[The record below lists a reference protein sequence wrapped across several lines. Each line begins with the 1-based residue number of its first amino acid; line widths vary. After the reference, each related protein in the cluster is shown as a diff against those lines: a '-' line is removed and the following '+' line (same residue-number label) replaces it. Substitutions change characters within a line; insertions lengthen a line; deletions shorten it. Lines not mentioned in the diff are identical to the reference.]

1 MQFPAGL
8 DIDIVSTYGQLA
20 TDGAQ
25 FLAVAALLYALGR
38 LIAVPTARWTLSRT
52 AIDKTLASALTSTVN
67 LLSFILA
74 VVIGASAAGFR
85 GALAGST
92 LLAAGITLA
101 VGLAAQDVLGNFVAG
116 AFIVTD
122 PDLNVGDTISWDG
135 MQGTVVDIDLRV
147 TRIRTP
153 DNERIIVPNT
163 ALATS
168 AVTNQT
174 STGPIGISYQFGV
187 GYDDD
192 VEAVQAIVENAAR
205 DFDHVLD
212 KPEPTARASDLSSTS
227 VVLTGR
233 VWIPNA
239 RRNRMAVVRSAF
251 VQRVHEACRAEGIDS
266 ATRHSTN
273 SRAISASTMA
283 LRRRTSEPSNGRS
296 VQCPAPC
303 RLRDPQ
309 RPYVYI
315 CPQNG
320 TYMDEKRF
328 VVALFG
334 LAVAVVVGAL
344 AYQFIAALTVSV
356 FLYYSTRR
364 YYSSLRRLRL
374 PARVRAVVVMASLA
388 IPLLLLVSYATVLII
403 VEARQF
409 VTQYA
414 LVDVAA
420 AHVGWLDGAESVPDL
435 TVEGLYSAYQSGQLS
450 PFVDFLSENAM
461 VLTSVVSQFAL
472 NLFITTIVTYYLLVD
487 GRRIREWLLRFD
499 DGAIIREYLEAV
511 DEELEAVLF
520 GNLLNVLAISLIA
533 IAAFTGYNA
542 VAPAAVEVPYP
553 TLAGALTGIASLI
566 PVVGMKVIYIPL
578 TGIAALPVVLD
589 GQSSLLVYVFGFLL
603 VAVVIVDTIPDL
615 LLRPLLS
622 GESTH
627 VGLLM
632 LAYTLGPVVL
642 GFYGLFFAPIL
653 LVVGMTF
660 ANTALPRLLG
670 ASEPDGIHPDQ
681 LRLEDFG

>member
-1 MQFPAGL
+1 
-8 DIDIVSTYGQLA
+8 
-20 TDGAQ
+20 
-25 FLAVAALLYALGR
+25 
-38 LIAVPTARWTLSRT
+38 
-52 AIDKTLASALTSTVN
+52 
-67 LLSFILA
+67 
-74 VVIGASAAGFR
+74 
-85 GALAGST
+85 
-92 LLAAGITLA
+92 
-101 VGLAAQDVLGNFVAG
+101 
-116 AFIVTD
+116 
-122 PDLNVGDTISWDG
+122 
-135 MQGTVVDIDLRV
+135 
-147 TRIRTP
+147 
-153 DNERIIVPNT
+153 
-163 ALATS
+163 
-168 AVTNQT
+168 
-174 STGPIGISYQFGV
+174 
-187 GYDDD
+187 
-192 VEAVQAIVENAAR
+192 
-205 DFDHVLD
+205 
-212 KPEPTARASDLSSTS
+212 
-227 VVLTGR
+227 
-233 VWIPNA
+233 
-239 RRNRMAVVRSAF
+239 
-251 VQRVHEACRAEGIDS
+251 
-266 ATRHSTN
+266 
-273 SRAISASTMA
+273 
-283 LRRRTSEPSNGRS
+283 
-296 VQCPAPC
+296 
-303 RLRDPQ
+303 
-309 RPYVYI
+309 
-315 CPQNG
+315 
-320 TYMDEKRF
+320 MDEKRF

-334 LAVAVVVGAL
+334 LAVVVVVGVL

-374 PARVRAVVVMASLA
+374 PAQVRAVVVMASLA
-388 IPLLLLVSYATVLII
+388 IPLLLLVSYAAVLLV

-420 AHVGWLDGAESVPDL
+420 THVSWLDSADSVPDL
-435 TVEGLYSAYQSGQLS
+435 TVEGLYSAYQSGRFS

-487 GRRIREWLLRFD
+487 GQRIRGWLLRFD

-533 IAAFTGYNA
+533 IATFTGYNL

-566 PVVGMKVIYIPL
+566 PVVGMKIIYLPL
-578 TGIAALPVVLD
+578 TGFTALPVVLD
-589 GQSSLLVYVFGFLL
+589 GQSSLLAYVLGFLL
-603 VAVVIVDTIPDL
+603 IAVIVVDTVPDL

-681 LRLEDFG
+681 LRLEDFS